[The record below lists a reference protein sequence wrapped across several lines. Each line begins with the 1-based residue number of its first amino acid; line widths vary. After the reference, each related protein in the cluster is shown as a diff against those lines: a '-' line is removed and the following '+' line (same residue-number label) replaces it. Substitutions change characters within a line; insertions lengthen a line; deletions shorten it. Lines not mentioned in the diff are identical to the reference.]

1 MEKLL
6 SVKDVS
12 SLLGVPEATIRYWVW
27 TRCIRHYKLGRHI
40 KFKENDIK
48 AFLEENVREG
58 EVMHLH
64 HK

>member
-1 MEKLL
+1 MLDGFTIGF
-6 SVKDVS
+6 SDDGTA
-12 SLLGVPEATIRYWVW
+12 LGIDADRFENED
-27 TRCIRHYKLGRHI
+27 KLGRHI